1 MGAVTRTS
9 FDPHERRYAQ
19 RMAGVRSSAMRD
31 LMAVTERPGMISLA
45 GGFPWTAAFPPEL
58 LVELTA
64 RVAREGT
71 AEALQYGPTEGLAD
85 LRERLAAR
93 LRDTGT
99 PTEAADLLITSGG
112 QQALDLLA
120 RVLLDPGDRVICEGP
135 TYPGAVPV
143 LMAAQ
148 AEVVHVPVDR
158 DGIDIAGLADALER
172 CEREG
177 RPAKLIYVI
186 PTFQN
191 PSGAA
196 LSLERRAALIEL
208 AVLHD
213 VLVVEDDPYSALRFE
228 GEPLPTLRSMDPDGR
243 VIYVGTLSKVLSP
256 GLRIGYVAA
265 DHAILAKLNLCKQA
279 ADLCSSTLSQRLACV
294 FLDDPRSVVLLD
306 TQRDVYR
313 ARRDALAG
321 ALSSEL
327 PAGTSWTTPAG
338 GLFLWATLPA
348 GIDSDDLLVRSLAR
362 QVAFVPG
369 RAAYLDGQGARSLRL
384 NFSAVD
390 EDTLREGARRLG
402 VVCDEALELARS
414 LAATRPRAPRSA

>member
-1 MGAVTRTS
+1 MTNVTRTS

-19 RMAGVRSSAMRD
+19 RMHGVRSSAMRD

-58 LVELTA
+58 LVELA
-64 RVAREGT
+64 ERVAREGT

-93 LRDTGT
+93 LRATGT
-99 PTEAADLLITSGG
+99 PTEAPDVLITSGG

-148 AEVVHVPVDR
+148 ADVIHVPVDR
-158 DGIDIAGLADALER
+158 EGIQIDGLADALER
-172 CEREG
+172 CAADG

-196 LSLERRAALIEL
+196 LSRERRAAVLEL
-208 AVLHD
+208 AVQHD

-228 GEPLPTLRSMDPDGR
+228 GEPLPSLRSMDPDGR

-256 GLRIGYVAA
+256 GLRIGFVVA
-265 DHAILAKLNLCKQA
+265 DHGILAKLNLCKQA

-294 FLDDPRSVVLLD
+294 FLDDPRAEVLLD

-321 ALSSEL
+321 ALAREL
-327 PAGTSWTTPAG
+327 PAGSDFTVPAG

-348 GIDSDDLLVRSLAR
+348 GLDTDDVLVRSLSR

-369 RAAYLDGQGARSLRL
+369 RAAYLDGQGSRSLRL

-402 VVCDEALELARS
+402 AVCSEALELADS
-414 LAATRPRAPRSA
+414 LAATRTRTPRPA

>member
-1 MGAVTRTS
+1 MTRMSSTS

-19 RMAGVRSSAMRD
+19 RMHGVRSSAMRD

-58 LVELTA
+58 LVELAA

-71 AEALQYGPTEGLAD
+71 AEALQYGPTEGLAE
-85 LRERLAAR
+85 LRERLAAG
-93 LRDTGT
+93 LRATGT
-99 PTEAADLLITSGG
+99 PTEAPDVLITSGG

-120 RVLLDPGDRVICEGP
+120 RVLFDPGDRVICEGP

-148 AEVVHVPVDR
+148 ADVVHVPVDR
-158 DGIDIAGLADALER
+158 EGIQIDALADALER
-172 CEREG
+172 SEHEG
-177 RPAKLIYVI
+177 RPAKLIYLI

-196 LSLERRAALIEL
+196 LSVERRAAVIEL
-208 AVLHD
+208 AVRHD

-228 GEPLPTLRSMDPDGR
+228 GERLPTLRSMDPDGR

-256 GLRIGYVAA
+256 GLRIGFVVA
-265 DHAILAKLNLCKQA
+265 DHAILAKINLCKQA
-279 ADLCSSTLSQRLACV
+279 ADLCSSTLSQRLASV
-294 FLDDPRSVVLLD
+294 FLDDPRSGVLLE

-313 ARRDALAG
+313 ARRDALSG
-321 ALSSEL
+321 ALTREL
-327 PAGTSWTTPAG
+327 PAGAQFTTPAG
-338 GLFLWATLPA
+338 GLFLWVTLPA
-348 GIDSDDLLVRSLAR
+348 GLDTDDLLVRSLAR

-369 RAAYLDGQGARSLRL
+369 RAAFLDGQGARSLRL

-390 EDTLREGARRLG
+390 EDTLREGARRIG
-402 VVCDEALELARS
+402 VVCAEALELAES
-414 LAATRPRAPRSA
+414 LAATRTRAPRPA

>member
-1 MGAVTRTS
+1 MGPVTRTS
-9 FDPHERRYAQ
+9 FDPHERRYAT

-45 GGFPWTAAFPPEL
+45 GGFPWTAAFPPSL
-58 LVELTA
+58 LVELTE
-64 RVAREGT
+64 RVAREGC

-85 LRERLAAR
+85 LRAILADRMRAG
-93 LRDTGT
+93 GT
-99 PTEAADLLITSGG
+99 PTEPDDLLITSGG

-120 RVLLDPGDRVICEGP
+120 RVLLDPGDPVICEGP

-148 AEVVHVPVDR
+148 ADVIHVPVDR
-158 DGIDIAGLADALER
+158 DGIGPAALAEALER
-172 CEREG
+172 CEHEG
-177 RPAKLIYVI
+177 RPAKLIYLI

-191 PSGAA
+191 PSGAS
-196 LSLERRAALIEL
+196 LSLERRAAVLEL
-208 AVLHD
+208 AVRHD
-213 VLVVEDDPYSALRFE
+213 VLVIEDDPYSALRFE
-228 GEPLPTLRSMDPDGR
+228 GDPLPTLRSMDPDGR

-294 FLDDPRSVVLLD
+294 FLDDPRSTALLD
-306 TQRDVYR
+306 AQRDTYR

-321 ALSSEL
+321 ALASEL
-327 PAGTSWTTPAG
+327 PPGSSFTRPEG
-338 GLFLWATLPA
+338 GLFLWATLPR
-348 GIDSDDLLVRSLAR
+348 GLDSDDLLVRALSR

-402 VVCDEALELARS
+402 AVCGEALELADA
-414 LAATRPRAPRSA
+414 LAATRSHAPRPA